1 MAITVAVPKES
12 RPGERRVALVPSLK
26 KQTDKLG
33 IELMME
39 AGAGLSSG
47 FEDAAYEGVT
57 ITSRDDAAFQ
67 AADVVLKVQPPT
79 VEEIEQMREG
89 SVLIGFMAPHEGDD
103 RIRALVSRRITAFSM
118 ELVPRITRAQA
129 IDALSSQAS
138 IAGYKSVLLAA
149 NLSPRLFPM
158 LTTAAGTIKP
168 SKVVVV
174 GAGVAGLQAIA
185 TAKRL
190 GAVVEA
196 YDVRSATKEQV
207 ESLGGKFIDT
217 GVKADG
223 VGGYARELTDEE
235 KAQQAKVL
243 ANHIAKADAVITT
256 AAIPGRPAPKIIDRE
271 TVERM
276 KRGAVI
282 IDLAAETGGN
292 CELTEAGKDIDHNG
306 VIVSGPTDVPSAL
319 CQHASEMY
327 ARNLYNLLTLIIK
340 DGGLVLDWDDQVLR
354 DSCLTHDGEIRHEPT
369 RNRLTPP
376 EDEPVT
382 EQPEGDTVG
391 NASEQTPAETAGGE
405 ADASTGGEQA

>member
-1 MAITVAVPKES
+1 MAIKVAVPKES
-12 RPGERRVALVPSLK
+12 QQGERRVALVPSLL
-26 KQTDKLG
+26 KQMDKLG
-33 IELMME
+33 VELMLE
-39 AGAGLSSG
+39 KGAGMESG
-47 FEDAAYEGVT
+47 FEDADYEGVKVVT
-57 ITSRDDAAFQ
+57 GSSKAFKQADITLR
-67 AADVVLKVQPPT
+67 VQPPT
-79 VEEIEQMREG
+79 VEEAGALKKG
-89 SVLIGFMAPHEGDD
+89 SIVLGFMAPHEGDT
-103 RIRALVSRRITAFSM
+103 RLKEFVKNKITSFSM

-138 IAGYKSVLLAA
+138 ISGYKSVLLAA

-168 SKVVVV
+168 SRVVVV

-190 GAVVEA
+190 GAIVEA

-217 GVKADG
+217 GVKAEG
-223 VGGYARELTDEE
+223 EGGYARELTEEE
-235 KAQQAKVL
+235 KQQQAKVL
-243 ANHIAKADAVITT
+243 ADHIAKADAVITT
-256 AAIPGRPAPKIIDRE
+256 AAIPGRPAPKIIDKA

-292 CELTEAGKDIDHNG
+292 CELTKAGKEVDHNG
-306 VIVSGPTDVPSAL
+306 VIVYGPRHVPSSL

-340 DGGLVLDWDDQVLR
+340 DGEIVLDWEDQVLR
-354 DSCLTHDGEIRHEPT
+354 DSCLTHDGEIKHGPT
-369 RNRLTPP
+369 RERL
-376 EDEPVT
+376 
-382 EQPEGDTVG
+382 EGG
-391 NASEQTPAETAGGE
+391 KKS
-405 ADASTGGEQA
+405 